1 MSSSGVRSSRKGHAP
16 ADAFER
22 GNLALHF
29 QRRASASDGHHLH
42 GVLSDDSNLFHGFQV
57 NGQEASFVL
66 QQHDALFANLPG
78 GSVVFRRAHRAEGL
92 AGVHAGPE
100 HEAQHTAHF
109 VVQLL
114 RRHLSL
120 LDELQV
126 RQGQIIVVV
135 SIRSAVAQ
143 SVRPASELQID
154 AVGDG
159 LTGIV
164 YAAPVG
170 DDRPVEAPLALQ
182 DFIQQTGVLAAM
194 LAFVEVVG
202 AHDGP
207 GLPLLHGGLE
217 GGQVNLVERAVV
229 HDDVG
234 VVAVHLVVIQRI
246 VLDADGHAVALH
258 ALHIR
263 HHHPGSQIRIFSKV
277 FEVAPVQGRA
287 VDVHPGAQEH
297 VLFAIA
303 RLLAD
308 APAVEQGHVGVPGS
322 GQARQRG
329 KGHARVIGPA
339 GLIPL
344 VPQHFRTHAVG
355 AVVCPQLRNAQA
367 ADARAAE
374 LGLRVNHVDLFP

>member
-1 MSSSGVRSSRKGHAP
+1 M
-16 ADAFER
+16 
-22 GNLALHF
+22 
-29 QRRASASDGHHLH
+29 
-42 GVLSDDSNLFHGFQV
+42 
-57 NGQEASFVL
+57 
-66 QQHDALFANLPG
+66 
-78 GSVVFRRAHRAEGL
+78 FRRAHRAEGL
-92 AGVHAGPE
+92 ARVHAGPE

-109 VVQLL
+109 VVQLP
-114 RRHLSL
+114 RRHPAL

-126 RQGQIIVVV
+126 RQSQIVVVV
-135 SIRSAVAQ
+135 SIRGAVAQ
-143 SVRPASELQID
+143 SVRPASELQVD

-170 DDRPVEAPLALQ
+170 NDRAVEAPLAFQ
-182 DFIQQTGVLAAM
+182 DFIQQAGILSAVFAL
-194 LAFVEVVG
+194 VKIVG
-202 AHDGP
+202 AHDAP
-207 GLPLLHGGLE
+207 SLSLLHGGLE

-234 VVAVHLVVIQRI
+234 VVAVHFVVIQRI

-263 HHHPGSQIRIFSKV
+263 HHHPRSQIRVFAEV
-277 FEVAPVQGRA
+277 FEVAPVQGRT
-287 VDVHPGAQEH
+287 VDVHPGAQKH
-297 VLFAIA
+297 VLFAVA
-303 RLLAD
+303 RLFAD

-322 GQARQRG
+322 GQTRQCG

-367 ADARAAE
+367 ADARTAE